1 MPEYLVRSGGLCA
14 VVQAAGTVE
23 AFHAGIVNWKHD
35 DDGVLELGASIEV
48 TALDDCDAAKT
59 YLNAPAT
66 LALLGFEEPE
76 SCGLAVSTTTVS

>member
-1 MPEYLVRSGGLCA
+1 MPEYLVRSGRLCA
-14 VVQAAGTVE
+14 VVQAEGAVE
-23 AFHAGIVNWKHD
+23 AIHSGIANWKQD

-48 TALDDCDAAKT
+48 TALDDCDAAKV

-76 SCGLAVSTTTVS
+76 SCGLAVSPTTVS